1 MVITI
6 STLMDKAV
14 ENKQEIE
21 SAFRLAE
28 EGKFF
33 YPILQV
39 PMSAAVVRLSGVNRK
54 LTLGGSEVWFELETD
69 IDSQCTN
76 VFVCAIK

>member
-6 STLMDKAV
+6 STLMDEAV

-21 SAFRLAE
+21 NAFRQVD

-33 YPILQV
+33 YPILQI
-39 PMSAAVVRLSGVNRK
+39 PMFATVRLSGVNRK
-54 LTLGGSEVWFELETD
+54 LTLGGRDVWFELEIDPD
-69 IDSQCTN
+69 IRCTN
-76 VFVCAIK
+76 VFVCAMK